1 MTETGAD
8 SCRRWLVNVT
18 LDLTPELGRRLKQA
32 AGQHGVSADAYAV
45 QLLDRHLPCGSDAAE
60 LVSLLQSWMDE
71 EDAGEQRDTGEY
83 LVRALDGD
91 RLSDRRFFPQKHKGF
106 TW

>member
-1 MTETGAD
+1 MAGPAVFPGAD
-8 SCRRWLVNVT
+8 LFEN
-18 LDLTPELGRRLKQA
+18 
-32 AGQHGVSADAYAV
+32 
-45 QLLDRHLPCGSDAAE
+45 AAE

-71 EDAGEQRDTGEY
+71 EDAGEQRYTGEY

-91 RLSDRRFFPQKHKGF
+91 RLSDRRFFPQEHKGL